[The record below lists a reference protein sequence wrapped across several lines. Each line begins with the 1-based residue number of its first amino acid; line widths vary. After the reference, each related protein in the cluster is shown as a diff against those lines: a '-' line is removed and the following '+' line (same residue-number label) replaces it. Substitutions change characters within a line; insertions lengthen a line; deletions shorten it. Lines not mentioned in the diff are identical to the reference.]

1 MRYSAPILATA
12 LGLVCAPFVL
22 AQSSGSTASGGIVG
36 QSRLPLGSTPADI
49 RADGTSFVMKMA
61 VSDMFEIESS
71 NLALDRSKNN
81 EIKSFAR
88 MMAQDHAQSAEK
100 LKDAY
105 KKSGI
110 ADPLPARLDQGR
122 AQKMARLRSLTGT
135 DFDQAYMLAQ
145 LEGHQQAVDL
155 LQTYSLKGDKPAL
168 KMFATE
174 ALPTVQ
180 KHLGHAQRLATP
192 LSASK

>member
-1 MRYSAPILATA
+1 MRYSVPILAAA

-22 AQSSGSTASGGIVG
+22 AQSSGSTSSGGIIG
-36 QSRLPLGSTPADI
+36 QSRLPLGTTPADI
-49 RADGTSFVMKMA
+49 QADGISFVMTMA
-61 VSDMFEIESS
+61 IGDLFEIESS
-71 NLALDRSKNN
+71 NLALDRSRNN

-110 ADPLPARLDQGR
+110 ADPLPTRLDQAH
-122 AQKMARLRSLTGT
+122 AQKMARLRSLTGP
-135 DFDQAYMLAQ
+135 DFDHAYMLAH
-145 LEGHQQAVDL
+145 LEGHQQAVTL

-180 KHLGHAQRLATP
+180 KHLGQAQRLATP
-192 LSASK
+192 MSAAN